1 MTISV
6 KSKMILS
13 VITFFTLGVLAL
25 SAVSYRSFSDSSE
38 KMKKESLDTI
48 ARAVGKAISE
58 KTETYFTSLELA
70 SKMFN
75 GAQELT
81 GAAQD
86 AYRVDLLD
94 KLIQQTGAGEAYY
107 GLKDGTTV
115 TAKLKGPIPNF
126 KEKAV
131 QREWYQRI
139 WAGEKR
145 IMTTPYTSSIGAT
158 VMAAG
163 VPLQK
168 NGAIWGTLCINLG
181 LTDITQFTNS
191 VLDFK
196 DIFLTRADGY
206 IMASPNEKH
215 IGKSLWEVVPSL
227 KRYADQSSA
236 GQIQFTNDGEVYQG
250 SIYVIKGLN
259 WKVWAFERLAEIK
272 ADSTKNLQMNGIMA
286 VVVLLLSAL
295 IVYYFASA
303 LIFKPLESV
312 KTTLQRIG
320 GGDLRAEA
328 DSGSIRNDEIGQ
340 LMLAMREMSEKLRNI
355 VGKVGYAVDS
365 VYRGAQELAATSDTL
380 AQGATEQAA
389 NVEEVAASMDHMV
402 TTIGKNTENSRKTE
416 QTSRSSAVDAEKGGE
431 SVNKTVS
438 AMRKI
443 ADKVSIIEEIA
454 RQTNLLALNAAIEAA
469 RAGESGKGFAVV
481 AAEVRKLAER
491 SGGAAA
497 EISELSANS
506 VSVAEDAGLMLN
518 KMVPDIK
525 HTALLIAAIT
535 ESSEEQNSNAETV
548 NRAIQELDQVI
559 QQAASA
565 SEQVA
570 STSEELTTQVDSL
583 KETMAFF
590 KIDQPGST
598 VTVMAAHRDALPEHT
613 VGTEGFE
620 KF

>member
-1 MTISV
+1 MVISV
-6 KSKMILS
+6 KSKIILA
-13 VITFFTLGVLAL
+13 VVTFFTLGVLAL
-25 SAVSYRSFSDSSE
+25 STVSYRSFSESSE

-48 ARAVGKAISE
+48 ARAVGKAVSE
-58 KTETYFTSLELA
+58 KTEIYFTSLELT
-70 SKMFN
+70 SRMFN

-81 GAAQD
+81 GTARD
-86 AYRVDLLD
+86 AYRVELLD
-94 KLIQQTGAGEAYY
+94 QLIQQTGAGEAYY

-126 KEKAV
+126 KQKAL

-168 NGAIWGTLCINLG
+168 DGVVWGTLCINLG

-215 IGKSLWEVVPSL
+215 IGKSLWEVVPTL
-227 KRYADQSSA
+227 KRYADRSSA
-236 GQIQFTNDGEVYQG
+236 GQIQFAVDGEDYQG

-259 WKVWAFERLAEIK
+259 WKVWAFEKLDEIK
-272 ADSTKNLQMNGIMA
+272 ADSTRNLHMNVMMA
-286 VVVLLLSAL
+286 AVVLLLSAL

-328 DSGSIRNDEIGQ
+328 DSGLIRNDEIGE
-340 LMLAMREMSEKLRNI
+340 LMLTMRQMSEKLRNV
-355 VGKVGYAVDS
+355 VGKVGCAVDS

-402 TTIGKNTENSRKTE
+402 TAIGKNTENSRETE
-416 QTSRSSAVDAEKGGE
+416 KTSRSSAVDAEKGGD
-431 SVNKTVS
+431 SVNKTVT

-491 SGGAAA
+491 SGAAAA

-525 HTALLIAAIT
+525 HTAQLIAAIT
-535 ESSEEQNSNAETV
+535 EASDEQNNNAETV

-570 STSEELTTQVDSL
+570 STSEELTTQVDRL
-583 KETMAFF
+583 KEAMSFF
-590 KIDQPGST
+590 KIDRPAST
-598 VTVMAAHRDALPEHT
+598 VTVRPAQQGALPEHA
-613 VGTEGFE
+613 VEIEGFE
-620 KF
+620 RF